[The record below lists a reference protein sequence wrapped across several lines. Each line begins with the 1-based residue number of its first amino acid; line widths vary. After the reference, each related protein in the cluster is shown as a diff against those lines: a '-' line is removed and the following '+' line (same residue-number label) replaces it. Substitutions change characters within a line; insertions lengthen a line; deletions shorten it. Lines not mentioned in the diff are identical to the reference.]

1 MNKPLSVNELTVII
15 VLYKETFDIIS
26 KTLSTLKSFKIIII
40 DNDNNTI
47 LKKKIE
53 NHFSIH
59 EYILNKRNIGFS
71 AGYNQGIKLS
81 QTEYTLV
88 LGPDCIISEN
98 DIFILKQKLFENQN
112 CFITAATSYD
122 DNGNLTYTGGPL
134 PEKGDKDIVLNLSGD
149 TCVESVL
156 GACMFFKTK
165 DIKENKLFFDENF
178 FLYYSDDD
186 LCRQIKNLNKS
197 IIQVFDAKSIHQH
210 GLIKVKNIFF
220 KKFVREYNLSHDK
233 YYYYYKNNNH
243 QNLLDKFKKKIPNLC
258 IKLFLKIFLL
268 KFLDAVEIFS
278 RIYAYYKFK
287 SKFK

>member
-1 MNKPLSVNELTVII
+1 MNKPLSVNELTVVI

-47 LKKKIE
+47 LKK
-53 NHFSIH
+53 
-59 EYILNKRNIGFS
+59 NIGFS
-71 AGYNQGIKLS
+71 AGYNQGIRLS

-220 KKFVREYNLSHDK
+220 KKFV
-233 YYYYYKNNNH
+233 
-243 QNLLDKFKKKIPNLC
+243 LLTFVPL
-258 IKLFLKIFLL
+258 
-268 KFLDAVEIFS
+268 
-278 RIYAYYKFK
+278 
-287 SKFK
+287 